1 MSMWNWMLV
10 GGIGFFPINHEEG
23 HLACWGVEEWNILQ
37 CVAAHYTSFQWITV
51 YGSALCR
58 NWKWKGVTKQPY
70 VSSLISGR
78 EYFYFSS
85 KLKPQNTRG
94 AFTKELFSW
103 LMILMF
109 PWYQKFCHAIM
120 IYGAFGELTFLYFLS
135 ANIVIK
141 FTAFWNISPI
151 YRGWLHS
158 LGIARELFF

>member
-1 MSMWNWMLV
+1 MRGV
-10 GGIGFFPINHEEG
+10 GFFPLYHEEEYF
-23 HLACWGVEEWNILQ
+23 ACWGEFWWYILL
-37 CVAAHYTSFQWITV
+37 CVTAHYTSFQWITV
-51 YGSALCR
+51 YHSALSTT
-58 NWKWKGVTKQPY
+58 WKWKDVTKQPY
-70 VSSLISGR
+70 ISSLISGR

-85 KLKPQNTRG
+85 KIKPQNIRG

-120 IYGAFGELTFLYFLS
+120 IYGAFGELSFFYFLS
-135 ANIVIK
+135 ANVVIK
-141 FTAFWNISPI
+141 LTAFWKISPI